1 MAHEFMPH
9 RIALASALV
18 IGFTSGLGGLAIAGL
33 GQLADIAGLAFVL
46 WSLVGV
52 AIVGTAASMLLPDV
66 ARSPAAK
73 DAAAT
78 ARNLAA
84 SAVQHR

>member
-1 MAHEFMPH
+1 
-9 RIALASALV
+9 
-18 IGFTSGLGGLAIAGL
+18 LGGLAIAGL
-33 GQLADIAGLAFVL
+33 GRLADIAGLTVVL

-52 AIVGTAASMLLPDV
+52 AVVGTAASMLLPDV
-66 ARSPAAK
+66 ARSREAK